1 MCLLCSC
8 TTVLGKAWMRLG
20 GAGRGCG
27 SPRSHQLARAKALGG
42 SLRQKPGQVRE
53 KTGPGGPAFLVLLP
67 PVPSPAC
74 FLAPDRFR
82 FLTTPPGSTQTPAS
96 NTDPSVTQWPTAPSA
111 RSSSPS
117 SPSSQVRGCKG
128 ADFPFLLLLLAP
140 KVSYALSGVW
150 SLFSVSSSLLDLPL
164 GWEVGIASVLL
175 RLLCPSPPSPLS
187 LLGEG
192 MRWI

>member
-8 TTVLGKAWMRLG
+8 TTVLGKAWMRRLG

-67 PVPSPAC
+67 AVSSPRC
-74 FLAPDRFR
+74 FLAPHRFR
-82 FLTTPPGSTQTPAS
+82 FLTTPPGSTRTPAS

-117 SPSSQVRGCKG
+117 SPSSQVRGWKG
-128 ADFPFLLLLLAP
+128 GDGGSFPFPAAFVGS
-140 KVSYALSGVW
+140 K
-150 SLFSVSSSLLDLPL
+150 DLPCAVWGQVALPRLPLFAGPASWL
-164 GWEVGIASVLL
+164 GSWDVSICRG
-175 RLLCPSPPSPLS
+175 C
-187 LLGEG
+187 
-192 MRWI
+192 